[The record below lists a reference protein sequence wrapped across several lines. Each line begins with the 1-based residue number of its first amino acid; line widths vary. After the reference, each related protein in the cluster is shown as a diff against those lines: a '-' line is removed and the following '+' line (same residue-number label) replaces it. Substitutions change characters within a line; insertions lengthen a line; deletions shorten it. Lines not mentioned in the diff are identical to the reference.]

1 MYASDVT
8 GTFNI
13 TLEFDENLQLS
24 LGDVNGDGKISI
36 LDATEIQK
44 YIAQLSSLKDEQL
57 AVADV
62 NGDGKI
68 SIIDA
73 TEIQKYIAQL
83 IPSLG

>member
-1 MYASDVT
+1 MSQCIF
-8 GTFNI
+8 GTQMFYP
-13 TLEFDENLQLS
+13 FDIHKII
-24 LGDVNGDGKISI
+24 DGKISI

-73 TEIQKYIAQL
+73 TEIQRYIAQL